1 MTKNEIILKITGR
14 EFNIH
19 QSWYIEYRTLIYTL
33 SANEGYRS
41 GLRFTVSHRIDVGE
55 LFLCKDPDYAM
66 GEIENKS
73 YESLFKKMK
82 EEGAL

>member
-14 EFNIH
+14 GFNIH
-19 QSWYIEYRTLIYTL
+19 QSWYIESRTLICTL

-41 GLRFTVSHRIDVGE
+41 GLRFTVSHRIDVGV
-55 LFLCKDPDYAM
+55 LSLCKFPDYAM
-66 GEIENKS
+66 GEIENEL

-82 EEGAL
+82 EEGVL